1 MMAHPPHPRRTK
13 AQRLDEHKSALFEPA
28 AAETT
33 ITTMRLV
40 AIGAALVL
48 LHDHH
53 GARAAATESQE
64 CAADGTCHKVV
75 PNGNKAQCGVYMA
88 PSTLGEDTS
97 MGIYTGVPLKEND
110 VINFPEIAV
119 PILFRGFDKHPDG
132 TLVSGINAVG
142 FACHERERPLRR

>member
-1 MMAHPPHPRRTK
+1 
-13 AQRLDEHKSALFEPA
+13 
-28 AAETT
+28 
-33 ITTMRLV
+33 MRLA
-40 AIGAALVL
+40 AIGAVFVFL

-53 GARAAATESQE
+53 HGVRAVATESQE
-64 CAADGTCHKVV
+64 CAADGTCQAVMK
-75 PNGNKAQCGVYMA
+75 PNNSNNNKAQCGVYMA

-132 TLVSGINAVG
+132 TFGLGNHTVG
-142 FACHERERPLRR
+142 LARN